1 MTLEWPMWGTR
12 RCHVR
17 IGRWILRPNA
27 GWQLQEAPVMLPPDR
42 FSQALMAAAERGVLA
57 AGATVAAPGPEDS

>member
-1 MTLEWPMWGTR
+1 M
-12 RCHVR
+12 R

-27 GWQLQEAPVMLPPDR
+27 GWQLQEAPVMLPADR

-57 AGATVAAPGPEDS
+57 AGDTVAAPGPEES